1 MRRESTRPSEARPVV
16 GKRFTDKLALK
27 TTRHVAWPS
36 EARPITGKWLRDELA
51 IKVTRPVTWP
61 SYANQ
66 GATRS
71 TQRTMVKPGPG
82 TPQKAS
88 ASPAGP
94 PKAIRTA
101 EGKFCQSGPRPS
113 EARPITGTRLTDE
126 LALNA
131 TRSVTLPS
139 EARPITG
146 KWLPDELT
154 LPLTRRVAYATE
166 ARPVTGK
173 WLTHKL
179 AAHVTRSVVPK
190 GSAKQGCRTGVRAG
204 DRAPP
209 QRPTRDKPTCMHNPG
224 TRVSFVNA
232 RPCGLETPPAPRSD
246 LVVAALSTEDE
257 TAADRGAG
265 AQPRRGPQQQVAAH
279 GPHQQASNRA
289 LCCHNGDRRPAW
301 RP

>member
-16 GKRFTDKLALK
+16 GKRFTDNLALK

-36 EARPITGKWLRDELA
+36 EARPITGKWLTDELA

-66 GATRS
+66 GAT
-71 TQRTMVKPGPG
+71 KN
-82 TPQKAS
+82 TPR
-88 ASPAGP
+88 
-94 PKAIRTA
+94 I
-101 EGKFCQSGPRPS
+101 PRPS